1 MCATSRNH
9 DMVTDPTI
17 GQSADRPS
25 SDMIPIRSVRLS
37 HLPID
42 GFVYAFG
49 DQRCLPGLIPTFC
62 GDHLMKWIWLSTL
75 LVVISFGANPGFAQ
89 TTPDDP
95 RAIRAKGMKRICND
109 RTSTRLH
116 YSTSCASSMPS
127 CSCQNQNIQNV
138 KNENHAT

>member
-42 GFVYAFG
+42 GFVCAFG

-62 GDHLMKWIWLSTL
+62 GDHPMKWIWLSTL
-75 LVVISFGANPGFAQ
+75 LVVISFGANPGYAQ

-95 RAIRAKGMKRICND
+95 FAIRAKGMKRLCHGEYMFNGVLTDTLWCGFFDSSIENLVSL
-109 RTSTRLH
+109 STCFFW
-116 YSTSCASSMPS
+116 S
-127 CSCQNQNIQNV
+127 
-138 KNENHAT
+138 